1 MIPQRD
7 LSLLSNRLAERG
19 GRRIPEAVLERDY
32 CLSWVLVGLSQSPL
46 KDRLAF
52 KGGTALKKCYFE
64 DYRFSEDLDFT
75 LTEETSWEEI
85 ELGLGAAF
93 EETHK
98 GSGVEIRLDRLD
110 RHSPANSHTFY
121 LAYEGPLPGGAGKT
135 VKTDIT
141 IRERI
146 VLPLEERPVLRGYE
160 EYRDLPEGA
169 CIRVYSL
176 DEVAVE
182 KTVALLDRARNEPR
196 DLYDLWFVTVNG
208 HVTLPDLLD
217 PIARKAGVSRIDVG
231 AGGHGVPRQGSAPE
245 EALASSARRPDGR
258 APGVRRGLS
267 RRAACPSA
275 GGNLPKVTWRQELS
289 LWCHDWCHFAPR
301 IARIDGFRFRA
312 DVGNRLEIREVAGD
326 GPLNRAA

>member
-19 GRRIPEAVLERDY
+19 GRRIPETVLERDY
-32 CLSWVLVGLSQSPL
+32 CLSWFLVGLSRSPL
-46 KDRLAF
+46 RDRLVF

-75 LTEETSWEEI
+75 LTEETPWEEI
-85 ELGLGAAF
+85 EPGLRVAF
-93 EETHK
+93 EETRK
-98 GSGVEIRLDRLD
+98 GSAVEIRLDHLD
-110 RHSPANSHTFY
+110 RHSHENSHTFY

-169 CIRVYSL
+169 RIRVYSL
-176 DEVAVE
+176 AEVAVE

-196 DLYDLWFVTVNG
+196 DLYDLWFLTVND
-208 HVTLPDLLD
+208 HVRLPDLLN
-217 PIARKAGVSRIDVG
+217 PVVRKLEFRELTLAQVGTEFRSKEARLRRLWQVRLAAQMADLPEFDGVYRAVQRALRQARI
-231 AGGHGVPRQGSAPE
+231 
-245 EALASSARRPDGR
+245 
-258 APGVRRGLS
+258 S
-267 RRAACPSA
+267 RR
-275 GGNLPKVTWRQELS
+275 
-289 LWCHDWCHFAPR
+289 
-301 IARIDGFRFRA
+301 
-312 DVGNRLEIREVAGD
+312 
-326 GPLNRAA
+326 